1 MITNTNTSRDILHTS
16 TDYLKD
22 HEVERA
28 IVYMHDNT
36 TETVI
41 NTTNTPETIGGA
53 FEYSVNDGFS
63 QGVNSITYSGES
75 MTCQVIAI
83 FSVDSVNNQDL
94 AFYVSKNGTIIE
106 DSEGFVT
113 TDSGGKA
120 TNVVCQT
127 IIDLVNLDEITLE
140 AENYTSTHNI
150 TVDNLSLNI
159 ISIH

>member
-41 NTTNTPETIGGA
+41 NTMSTPETIGGA

-63 QGVNSITYSGES
+63 QGVNSITYSGKS

-83 FSVDSVNNQDL
+83 FSIESGNNQDL

>member
-36 TETVI
+36 VETVI
-41 NTTNTPETIGGA
+41 NTINTPETIGGA

-63 QGVNSITYSGES
+63 QGVNSITYSGKS

-83 FSVDSVNNQDL
+83 FSVESGNNQDL

-140 AENYTSTHNI
+140 AENYTSTDNI